1 MKIRKIQKINTLNFS
16 TIMIVNVIH
25 ELIIVLIVLYYVNA
39 QSICNEKCEMPSTNI
54 IVQPSSTG
62 KISPIQQ
69 QTSSER
75 MDTLSRNIVSDSSSD
90 LKKEHQSSPLNIVLI
105 LVDDLGWNDLGSYNN
120 PDPKKYFSPLTP
132 NIDAII
138 KNEKGIKLKQMHVWP
153 VCSPTRAA
161 LLTGRYP
168 VRMGANSFVANA
180 AYKFWIPANETLIS
194 NVLKSHFN
202 YKTHAVG
209 KWVRKFYSP

>member
-1 MKIRKIQKINTLNFS
+1 M
-16 TIMIVNVIH
+16 
-25 ELIIVLIVLYYVNA
+25 
-39 QSICNEKCEMPSTNI
+39 
-54 IVQPSSTG
+54 
-62 KISPIQQ
+62 
-69 QTSSER
+69 
-75 MDTLSRNIVSDSSSD
+75 
-90 LKKEHQSSPLNIVLI
+90 LKP
-105 LVDDLGWNDLGSYNN
+105 YT
-120 PDPKKYFSPLTP
+120 KKYFTALTP